1 MISDE
6 DLIGYL
12 TRAGLVWTSIE
23 ELQPTFPR
31 WRDFL
36 SEKGVKSL
44 NPRHSDNDAITNNL
58 MSLLINQAS
67 SVSDSASKHHLRNM
81 TGIRPWKV

>member
-6 DLIGYL
+6 DFIAYL
-12 TRAGLVWTSIE
+12 TRAALVWPSIE
-23 ELQPTFPR
+23 KLQPAFPR

-36 SEKGVKSL
+36 ADRGVVSL
-44 NPRHSDNDAITNNL
+44 SPQHVDNDATTNNL
-58 MSLLINQAS
+58 MSLLVKQTS

-81 TGIRPWKV
+81 TGVRPWKV